1 MGLMSAAHAAGEIG
15 GGNVSDNL
23 DGDTVKGALL
33 SLMFVCG
40 IAIILVLRTVK
51 KQRTRF
57 LLIGILFVLG
67 VGLYVQRERL
77 DDCADQCTCHILG
90 QDVDVSGSGAFCP
103 DN

>member
-1 MGLMSAAHAAGEIG
+1 MVLMFAAIAAQIG

-51 KQRTRF
+51 KQTTRF
-57 LLIGILFVLG
+57 LLIGILLVLG
-67 VGLYVQRERL
+67 VGLYIQRHRL
-77 DDCADQCTCHILG
+77 DDCADQCTCRILG

-103 DN
+103 DS